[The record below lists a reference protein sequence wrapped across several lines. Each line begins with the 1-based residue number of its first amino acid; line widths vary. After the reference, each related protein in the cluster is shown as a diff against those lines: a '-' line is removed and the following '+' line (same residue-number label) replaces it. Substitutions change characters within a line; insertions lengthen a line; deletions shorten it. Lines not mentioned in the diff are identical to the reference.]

1 MEKKIKGMEN
11 GQNVVK
17 DEKDDDRT
25 SDLRVSRRVILRA
38 MVASAAAGCSLPL
51 LEGWA
56 ASPETK
62 DSKTPPGPPPKK
74 GEILRYGLSTD
85 PPHLDPHVD
94 SGGASS
100 LVKGTIYSLL
110 VRLNHR
116 MEILPDLAESWE
128 RPDDV
133 TFVFHLRKNVK
144 WHDGT
149 DLTSADVKASMDR
162 ILDPKTGAWARGD
175 LRNVQKIETPDPYTV
190 KFLLSRPDAA
200 LLPTLAFCNSLIA
213 QKALIEKGADLR
225 NQIVGSGPFKVVE
238 RQPGVKTVL
247 ARNENY
253 YLPERIYLDGITFF
267 PYPDDTSRTWALR
280 TGSVDIIDYVPWKDM
295 MTIEADRKLAL
306 YSDKE
311 GAHMYLMM
319 GVDKPP
325 LNHPKVRQAINY
337 AIDRQA
343 VLDAVFFGRGRLLGG
358 LPVPQWMFIYSP
370 DRQNVYNL
378 DLAKAKQLLSEAGY
392 PNGFKITLLSTTTYA
407 MHKSTS
413 EVVQASLRK
422 IGIDV
427 QLDMPEWATTIAR
440 RNKGDFDM
448 CMNGTGVDTADPSYF
463 LDQYYYSQGP
473 YTRPCR
479 FSDKQVDDALEKA
492 RATYDAEAR
501 KKIYRTIEPR
511 LLELSPYAWI
521 CTREQSE
528 ATQAYVQ
535 NYVKVPGARSTQH
548 KVVEVWLNKP

>member
-1 MEKKIKGMEN
+1 MGNKNNKGSE
-11 GQNVVK
+11 
-17 DEKDDDRT
+17 DDCRI
-25 SDLRVSRRVILRA
+25 SRRTLLRA
-38 MVASAAAGCSLPL
+38 MATSAVAGGALPL

-56 ASPETK
+56 ASPPAR
-62 DSKTPPGPPPKK
+62 DSKTPTAPAPKR
-74 GEILRYGLSTD
+74 GGILRYGLSTD

-110 VRLNHR
+110 VRLSPS
-116 MEILPDLAESWE
+116 MEILPDLAESWD
-128 RPDDV
+128 RPDD
-133 TFVFHLRKNVK
+133 TSFVFRLRKNVR

-190 KFLLSRPDAA
+190 KFVLSRPDAA

-213 QKALIEKGADLR
+213 QKKLIEKGANLK
-225 NQIVGSGPFKVVE
+225 NEIVGSGPFKVIE

-247 ARNENY
+247 GRHENY
-253 YLPERIYLDGITFF
+253 YLPERIYLDGVTFL
-267 PYPDDTSRTWALR
+267 PHPDDTTRTWALR

-295 MTIEADRKLAL
+295 VAIEADKKLAL
-306 YSDKE
+306 YSDRE
-311 GAHMYLMM
+311 GAHMYLLM

-343 VLDAVFFGRGRLLGG
+343 VLDAVFFGRGRVLGG

-370 DRQNVYNL
+370 DRQNFYNL
-378 DLAKAKQLLSEAGY
+378 DLAKAKRLLAEAGY
-392 PNGFKITLLSTTTYA
+392 PNGFKMTLLSTTTYT
-407 MHKSTS
+407 MHKSTA
-413 EVVQASLRK
+413 EIVQANLRQ

-440 RNKGDFDM
+440 RNKGDFEM
-448 CMNGTGVDTADPSYF
+448 CVNGTGVDTADPSYF

-479 FSDKQVDDALEKA
+479 FSDKQVDEALEKA
-492 RATYDAEAR
+492 RATYNTEVR
-501 KKIYRTIEPR
+501 KKIYREIELR
-511 LLELSPYAWI
+511 LLEFNPYAWI

-528 ATQAYVQ
+528 AAQAYVQ

-548 KVVEVWLNKP
+548 KLVEVWLNK

>member
-1 MEKKIKGMEN
+1 MEEEN
-11 GQNVVK
+11 EGLGKEQKVLECRK
-17 DEKDDDRT
+17 DRHSNSDRPI
-25 SDLRVSRRVILRA
+25 SRRTLLRA
-38 MVASAAAGCSLPL
+38 LLTSAAAGTAFSLF
-51 LEGWA
+51 EGRA
-56 ASPETK
+56 APAPEK
-62 DSKTPPGPPPKK
+62 ESKVPAGPTSKR
-74 GEILRYGLSTD
+74 GGVLRYGLSTD

-110 VRLNHR
+110 VRLNAK

-128 RPDDV
+128 RPDDT

-149 DLTSADVKASMDR
+149 GLTSADVKASMDR

-190 KFLLSRPDAA
+190 RFFLNRPDAA
-200 LLPTLAFCNSLIA
+200 LLPTLAFANSLIA
-213 QKALIEKGADLR
+213 QKALIEKGADLK

-253 YLPERIYLDGITFF
+253 YLPDRIYLDGITFF
-267 PYPDDTSRTWALR
+267 PYPDDTSRTWGLR

-295 MTIEADRKLAL
+295 MVIEADKKLAL

-319 GVDKPP
+319 SVDKPP

-343 VLDAVFFGRGRLLGG
+343 VLDAVFFGRGRILGG
-358 LPVPQWMFIYSP
+358 LPVPQWMFSYSP
-370 DRQNVYNL
+370 DRQNNYRL
-378 DLAKAKQLLSEAGY
+378 DLAKAKQLLAEAGY

-440 RNKGDFDM
+440 RNKGEFEI

-473 YTRPCR
+473 YTRPCK
-479 FSDKQVDDALEKA
+479 FSDKQVDEALEKA
-492 RATYDAEAR
+492 RATYDTEAR
-501 KKIYRTIEPR
+501 KKIYRAIEPR
-511 LLELSPYAWI
+511 LLELCPYAWI

-548 KVVEVWLNKP
+548 KVVEVWLNK

>member
-1 MEKKIKGMEN
+1 MKRDTREMERDQRVMESRE
-11 GQNVVK
+11 
-17 DEKDDDRT
+17 DTD
-25 SDLRVSRRVILRA
+25 SDSRLRISRRTLLKVMA
-38 MVASAAAGCSLPL
+38 TSAVVGNSLSL

-56 ASPETK
+56 ASPPAK
-62 DSKTPPGPPPKK
+62 DSKSPVGPPPKR
-74 GEILRYGLSTD
+74 GGILRYGLSTD

-110 VRLNHR
+110 VRLNPQ

-128 RPDDV
+128 RPNDT

-149 DLTSADVKASMDR
+149 DLTSADVKASMER

-175 LRNVQKIETPDPYTV
+175 LRNVQKIEAPDLHTV
-190 KFLLSRPDAA
+190 RFLLNRPDAA

-213 QKALIEKGADLR
+213 QKALIEKGADLK
-225 NQIVGSGPFKVVE
+225 NQIIGSGPFKVVE

-247 ARNENY
+247 SRNENY
-253 YLPERIYLDGITFF
+253 YMPDRTYLDGITFF

-295 MTIEADRKLAL
+295 MTIEADKKLAL
-306 YSDKE
+306 YSDRE

-325 LNHPKVRQAINY
+325 FNHPKVRQAINY

-343 VLDAVFFGRGRLLGG
+343 VLDAVFFGRGKLLGG

-370 DRQNVYNL
+370 DRQNFFNL
-378 DLAKAKQLLSEAGY
+378 DLAKAKRLLAEAGY
-392 PNGFKITLLSTTTYA
+392 PNGFKMTLLSTTTYA
-407 MHKSTS
+407 MHKSTA
-413 EVVQASLRK
+413 EVVQANLK
-422 IGIDV
+422 QIGIDV
-427 QLDMPEWATTIAR
+427 QLDLPEWATTIAR
-440 RNKGDFDM
+440 RNKGDFEV
-448 CMNGTGVDTADPSYF
+448 CVNGTGVDTADPSYF

-473 YTRPCR
+473 YTRPCK
-479 FSDKQVDDALEKA
+479 FSDKQVDEALEKA

-511 LLELSPYAWI
+511 LLELNPYAWI

>member
-1 MEKKIKGMEN
+1 MKKGHREIERDQRAPENREEKGPGRHRPI
-11 GQNVVK
+11 
-17 DEKDDDRT
+17 
-25 SDLRVSRRVILRA
+25 SRRALLRA
-38 MVASAAAGCSLPL
+38 MATSAVVGSSLPL

-56 ASPETK
+56 ASPPAR
-62 DSKTPPGPPPKK
+62 DSKAPAGPAPKK
-74 GEILRYGLSTD
+74 GGILRYGLSTD

-110 VRLNHR
+110 VRLSPR
-116 MEILPDLAESWE
+116 MEILPDLAESWD
-128 RPDDV
+128 RPDDT

-175 LRNVQKIETPDPYTV
+175 LRNVQKIETPDSYTV

-213 QKALIEKGADLR
+213 QKKLIEKGADLK
-225 NQIVGSGPFKVVE
+225 NQIVGSGPFKVIE

-247 ARNENY
+247 GRHENY
-253 YLPERIYLDGITFF
+253 YLPERIHLDGITFL
-267 PYPDDTSRTWALR
+267 PHPDDTTRTWALR

-295 MTIEADRKLAL
+295 SAIEADKKLAL

-311 GAHMYLMM
+311 GAHMYLLM

-325 LNHPKVRQAINY
+325 LSHPKVRQAINY

-343 VLDAVFFGRGRLLGG
+343 VLDAVFFGRGKLLGG
-358 LPVPQWMFIYSP
+358 LPVPQWMFIYSS
-370 DRQNVYNL
+370 DRQNFYNL
-378 DLAKAKQLLSEAGY
+378 DVAKAKRLLAEAGY

-407 MHKSTS
+407 MHKSTA
-413 EVVQASLRK
+413 EIVQANLRQ

-440 RNKGDFDM
+440 RNKGDFEM
-448 CMNGTGVDTADPSYF
+448 CVNGTGVDTADPSYF

-479 FSDKQVDDALEKA
+479 FSDRQVDEALEKG
-492 RATYDAEAR
+492 RAAYEAEAR
-501 KKIYRTIEPR
+501 KKIYRQIEPR
-511 LLELSPYAWI
+511 LLELNPYAWI

-535 NYVKVPGARSTQH
+535 NYVKIPGARSTQH
-548 KVVEVWLNKP
+548 KVVEVWLNK

>member
-1 MEKKIKGMEN
+1 MKRDTKEMEGKGS
-11 GQNVVK
+11 GLGLGISR
-17 DEKDDDRT
+17 RT
-25 SDLRVSRRVILRA
+25 LLRVLA
-38 MVASAAAGCSLPL
+38 ASAAAGGALPL
-51 LEGWA
+51 LESWGA
-56 ASPETK
+56 TPSAKGSISP
-62 DSKTPPGPPPKK
+62 SGPTPKK
-74 GEILRYGLSTD
+74 GGILRYGLSTD

-94 SGGASS
+94 SGGAAS

-110 VRLNHR
+110 VRLSPK

-128 RPDDV
+128 RPDDM
-133 TFVFHLRKNVK
+133 TFVFHLRRNVK

-175 LRNVQKIETPDPYTV
+175 LRSVQRIEAPDPYTIT
-190 KFLLSRPDAA
+190 FHLNRPDAA
-200 LLPTLAFCNSLIA
+200 LLPTLAFANSLIA
-213 QKALIEKGADLR
+213 QKALIDKGADLK
-225 NQIVGSGPFKVVE
+225 NQIVGSGPFKVAD

-247 ARNENY
+247 VRNESY
-253 YLPERIYLDGITFF
+253 YLPERIFLDGITFF

-295 MTIEADRKLAL
+295 TAIEADKKLAL

-311 GAHMYLMM
+311 GAHMYLLM

-325 LNHPKVRQAINY
+325 LSHPKVRQAINY

-343 VLDAVFFGRGRLLGG
+343 VLDAVFFGRGKILGG
-358 LPVPQWMFIYSP
+358 LPVPQWMFSYSP
-370 DRQNVYNL
+370 DRQNVYKM
-378 DLAKAKQLLSEAGY
+378 DLGRAKQLLAEAGY
-392 PNGFKITLLSTTTYA
+392 PNGFKVTLLSTTTYT
-407 MHKSTS
+407 MHKNTG
-413 EVVQASLRK
+413 EIVQASLRK
-422 IGIDV
+422 IGIEV

-440 RNKGDFDM
+440 RNKGDFEM
-448 CMNGTGVDTADPSYF
+448 CVNGTGVDTADPSYF

-479 FSDKQVDDALEKA
+479 FSDKQVDEALEKA
-492 RATYDAEAR
+492 RATYNIEAR
-501 KKIYRTIEPR
+501 KKVYRSIEPR

-528 ATQAYVQ
+528 ATQAIVQ

-548 KVVEVWLNKP
+548 KVVEVWLNK